1 MKKYL
6 WFVLPILGLFLIAA
20 LSGCG
25 ASKAYVDKA
34 VADEHA
40 QDQATADNL
49 QKEVQANKDFIDRL
63 QALTAQLEKKT
74 DLAINQAKGFENYQ
88 VLWEGEIYFDFNSSD
103 ITVAAREVLDQA
115 GDKMTLD
122 KGSVMEVSGYTDPRG
137 SDAYNFQLGEKRA
150 NAAKYF
156 LVDNYG
162 VNLYRLFTV
171 SYGKKKAVEAGDSQG
186 SYSKQRKVSLKIWG
200 MMK

>member
-6 WFVLPILGLFLIAA
+6 WVVLPILGLFLIMV

-25 ASKAYVDKA
+25 ASKSYVDKA
-34 VADEHA
+34 IADEHT
-40 QDQATADNL
+40 QNQAVTDNL
-49 QKEVQANKDFIDRL
+49 QKEIQTNKDFIDKL
-63 QALTAQLEKKT
+63 QALTMQLEKKA
-74 DLAINQAKGFENYQ
+74 DLAINKAKGFENYQ
-88 VLWEGEIYFDFNSSD
+88 VIWEGEIYFDFNSSA

-122 KGSVMEVSGYTDPRG
+122 KGSVMEISGYTDPRG
-137 SDAYNFQLGEKRA
+137 SDAYNLQLGDKRA

-171 SYGKKKAVEAGDSQG
+171 SHGKKKAVEAGDSQG
-186 SYSKQRKVSLKIWG
+186 SYSKQRRVTLRVWG
-200 MMK
+200 TMQ